1 MKAKEVMEVLQ
12 ISRQTLYRWRRDGV
26 LPATKLSSGRYDYND
41 ESVYA
46 ILNKDVPRGVYL
58 YARVSTPKQK
68 ADLKN
73 QMQDLKS
80 FAIANGYVVAG
91 AFQDIASGI
100 SFEKRQ
106 EFFKLLDLV
115 INHKVSKVIIT
126 HKDRLSRVSFEMFK
140 QLFKAYHADIIVLSG
155 IADDETN
162 QDEIVTEIE
171 TLLNSFDIKLYSTRR
186 KKIKELLGDQDD
198 ASNTETIA

>member
-1 MKAKEVMEVLQ
+1 MRAKEVMEVLQ

-26 LPATKLSSGRYDYND
+26 LPATELSSGRYDYND

-80 FAIANGYVVAG
+80 FATANGYVVAG
-91 AFQDIASGI
+91 AFQDVASGI

-126 HKDRLSRVSFEMFK
+126 HKDRLSRVGFEMFK
-140 QLFKAYHADIIVLSG
+140 QLFKAYHTDIIVLSG

-162 QDEIVTEIE
+162 QDEIATEVE
-171 TLLNSFDIKLYSTRR
+171 TLLNSFGIKLYSTRG
-186 KKIKELLGDQDD
+186 KQIKELLGDQDD

>member
-26 LPATKLSSGRYDYND
+26 LPATELSSGRYDYND

-91 AFQDIASGI
+91 AFQDVASGI

-126 HKDRLSRVSFEMFK
+126 HKDRLSRVGFEMFK

-162 QDEIVTEIE
+162 QDEIAIEVE
-171 TLLNSFDIKLYSTRR
+171 TLLNSFGIKLYSTRR
-186 KKIKELLGDQDD
+186 KQLKELLGDQDD
-198 ASNTETIA
+198 ASNT

>member
-26 LPATKLSSGRYDYND
+26 LPATELSSGRYDYND

-91 AFQDIASGI
+91 AFQDVASGI

-126 HKDRLSRVSFEMFK
+126 NKDRLSRVGFEMFK
-140 QLFKAYHADIIVLSG
+140 HLFKHYHVDIVIVSE
-155 IADDETN
+155 IADDKTDQQEIFE
-162 QDEIVTEIE
+162 EIVS
-171 TLLNSFDIKLYSTRR
+171 LLHAFSMKMYSTRR

-198 ASNTETIA
+198 ASNT